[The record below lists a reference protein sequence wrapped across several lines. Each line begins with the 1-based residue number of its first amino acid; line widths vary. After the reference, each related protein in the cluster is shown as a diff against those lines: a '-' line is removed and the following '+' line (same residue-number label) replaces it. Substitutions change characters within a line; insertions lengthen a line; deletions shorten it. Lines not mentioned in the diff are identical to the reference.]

1 MGMRMN
7 APHQHCDQSI
17 SCYIGEIPS
26 FAGAALADAYE
37 TLHASLPYFEIFR
50 STEHAN
56 CYVAERAGQAPTVL
70 LFHCHGRR
78 VEVLNEMVE
87 IDQAE
92 ILRFANYIFRY
103 FKGVDVIRFK
113 AVKTARD
120 SFGLPVQR
128 HGSKDTYVIALPAT
142 PKAYI
147 ESLGKSTRAGIRHGL
162 NGIAR
167 HFPSFRAQFFVDGE
181 IDEQQ
186 VRAILALSEHRINAR
201 DARFAHDAE
210 RIIRLARRC
219 GFVSLFTID
228 GRMCAGSVNYRVGA
242 SYFGEVTAYD
252 PRYEKHGMGRLCVY
266 LTVSESIAR
275 GGKKF
280 YLGGGVFEFKQRML
294 GVPLA
299 MDELRLYRSPM
310 AVVANADVALAAAAG
325 AAVARLKKLLHQ
337 NKQAAWARWCFSF
350 FYFFRNRLVK

>member
-1 MGMRMN
+1 MPMHD
-7 APHQHCDQSI
+7 PVQHCDKSI
-17 SCYIGEIPS
+17 SCYIGEIPA
-26 FAGAALADAYE
+26 FIGAALAESYE
-37 TLHASLPYFEIFR
+37 TLHASLPFFDIFR

-56 CYVAERAGQAPTVL
+56 CYVAERAGHASTIL

-92 ILRFANYIFRY
+92 IVRFAHHIFRY
-103 FKGVDVIRFK
+103 FRGVDVIRFK

-120 SFGLPVQR
+120 GFGLPVQR
-128 HGSKDTYVIALPAT
+128 HASKDTYVIPLPAT

-147 ESLGKSTRAGIRHGL
+147 ESLGKSTRAGIRQGL

-167 HFPSFRAQFFVDGE
+167 HFPTFRAQFFVDGE
-181 IDEQQ
+181 IDERQ
-186 VRAILALSEHRINAR
+186 VRAILALSERRINAS

-210 RIIRLARRC
+210 RIVRLARRC
-219 GFVSLFTID
+219 GFVSVFTID
-228 GRMCAGSVNYRVGA
+228 GRLCAGSVNYRVGA
-242 SYFGEVTAYD
+242 SYFGDVTAYD

-310 AVVANADVALAAAAG
+310 AVLANADIALAAAA
-325 AAVARLKKLLHQ
+325 AAAMAWCKKQLHQ
-337 NKQAAWARWCFSF
+337 NKTAAWARWCFRF
-350 FYFFRNRLVK
+350 FYFFRNKLVK

>member
-1 MGMRMN
+1 MTEPR
-7 APHQHCDQSI
+7 QHCDHSI
-17 SCYIGEIPS
+17 ACYIGEIPS
-26 FAGAALADAYE
+26 FVGAALAESYE

-56 CYVAERAGQAPTVL
+56 CYVAERAGHASTIL

-92 ILRFANYIFRY
+92 ILRFTHYIFRY

-113 AVKTARD
+113 AVKTARGK
-120 SFGLPVQR
+120 FGLPVQR
-128 HGSKDTYVIALPAT
+128 HAAKDTYVISLPAT
-142 PKAYI
+142 PKAYL
-147 ESLGKSTRAGIRHGL
+147 ESLGKSTRAGIRQGL

-167 HFPSFRAQFFVDGE
+167 HFPTFRSQFFVDGE
-181 IDEQQ
+181 IDEQH
-186 VRAILALSEHRINAR
+186 VRAILALSEDKINTR
-201 DARFAHDAE
+201 DAGFAHDVE

-294 GVPLA
+294 GVSLA
-299 MDELRLYRSPM
+299 MDELRLYRSPL
-310 AVVANADVALAAAAG
+310 AVVANADVALTAAAA
-325 AAVARLKKLLHQ
+325 AAVAWCKKRLHQ
-337 NKQAAWARWCFSF
+337 NKHAAWARWCFRS
-350 FYFFRNRLVK
+350 FYFFRNKLVK

>member
-1 MGMRMN
+1 MPIDDAYRHTDN
-7 APHQHCDQSI
+7 TI

-26 FAGAALADAYE
+26 FIGDALADAYQ
-37 TLHASLPYFEIFR
+37 TLHASLPFFQVFR

-56 CYVAERAGQAPTVL
+56 CYVAERGGGARTVL

-92 ILRFANYIFRY
+92 ILRFAHYIFRY
-103 FKGVDVIRFK
+103 FKGVDVIGFK
-113 AVKTARD
+113 AIKTGQQG
-120 SFGLPVQR
+120 FGLPVQR

-147 ESLGKSTRAGIRHGL
+147 DSLGKSTRAGIRQGL

-167 HFPSFRAQFFVDGE
+167 HFPTFRSHFFVNRE
-181 IDEQQ
+181 IDEQHI
-186 VRAILALSEHRINAR
+186 RAILALSETRINAK
-201 DARFAHDAE
+201 DAGFAHDVE
-210 RIIRLARRC
+210 RVIRLARVC

-228 GRMCAGSVNYRVGA
+228 GQICAGSVNYRIGA
-242 SYFGEVTAYD
+242 SYFGDVTAYD
-252 PRYEKHGMGRLCVY
+252 PRYEKHGMGRLCMV
-266 LTVSESIAR
+266 LTVSESIVR

-294 GVPLA
+294 GAPLTMEALRIYRSPLA
-299 MDELRLYRSPM
+299 ML
-310 AVVANADVALAAAAG
+310 ANVDLALITAAAA
-325 AAVARLKKLLHQ
+325 AAAALKKLLHQ
-337 NKQAAWARWCFSF
+337 NKKAAWARWCFSS
-350 FYFFRNRLVK
+350 FYFFRNKLVK